1 MNHEK
6 EWEEIINDVNLMNKE
21 KGKLALLCGL
31 PILLAFLIPIMVSL
45 Y

>member
-31 PILLAFLIPIMVSL
+31 PILLAFFMSTMISL